1 MRVAIDG
8 ADVRRDLS
16 THAQLCGGLGGVG
29 KEFLEPILSRR
40 SFRTA
45 ADADAE
51 GELGTG
57 GVEGQGNRSGRHIS
71 KRGDG
76 LDKSGTI
83 GSGEVANVANVARG
97 QEYEG
102 HRHAGGQF
110 ASDDYLAQ
118 DQ

>member
-8 ADVRRDLS
+8 ADVRRDLN
-16 THAQLCGGLGGVG
+16 THAQLCGGVGGVG
-29 KEFLEPILSRR
+29 KEFLEPSLSRR
-40 SFRTA
+40 SFFTA

-51 GELGTG
+51 GKLGG
-57 GVEGQGNRSGRHIS
+57 LEGQDNRSGWHVG